1 MTCNVAEYIIISRV
15 SKIVKTLGYET
26 RLNKIVSTSTAN
38 PVSVREDAILMQAK
52 LKDILELVFPGI
64 QIDKF
69 MNASLSFPDPSI
81 MPVMLAQIPM
91 NDKIYSM
98 AVVITPESVLAVT
111 PFKNHSILMREEGDS
126 SGYTLE
132 IFPTHIIS
140 DSSVPRRDIL
150 EELCAGFASILNVT
164 NFVKPTVDDVVKS
177 IKENLTTMVLEP
189 SSFRINSLYDK
200 FGHITMEEV
209 DVISSESELFLHIK
223 DEVFVDTIMANT
235 KRVEIPDPD
244 AVNEPIKMVDFMP
257 IALANTD
264 DQFVFVRK
272 RLADDDF
279 NEKYTYNVHLKS
291 HNSVGYHNSVPNGA
305 YDSLIIRSDE
315 VTNYV
320 IYLLPNSYYTYGN
333 QISFVNDSLQEEYS
347 ISVVDVYDD
356 IREGC
361 ESIAEEGLREIAG
374 AVADKVS
381 DVATGAKDLAVD
393 GAKAAYRGAKKGVQ
407 TAKSVYTT
415 VANNEYVK
423 KTAKFAGAVGTK
435 LFAKMKNIATKTCL
449 QLGKVSKPLADKVA
463 DDLASIVRS
472 GNAQKSK
479 YVEQFQERM
488 LNDELDTV
496 PEMLGQWTKI
506 SLKSFAYAP
515 LALVVAG
522 PGVALGA
529 YMITWF
535 LLKKYD
541 NQRRQQALKML
552 ELKVVAMIETLND
565 KISSAKAENDIQAVA
580 ELRKEKF
587 MYDNALSQ
595 LVRLRTER
603 YNDSLIDRIF
613 KTKKKAFTVKSSR
626 DVTDADSGGI
636 VY

>member
-26 RLNKIVSTSTAN
+26 RLNKILS
-38 PVSVREDAILMQAK
+38 EDRNNVVLAQAK

-69 MNASLSFPDPSI
+69 VNASLSFPDPSI

-111 PFKNHSILMREEGDS
+111 PFKASSILLREEGDS
-126 SGYTLE
+126 SGYTFE

-140 DSSVPRRDIL
+140 DYSVPRRDVL
-150 EELCAGFASILNVT
+150 EELCASFTSVLNPT
-164 NFVKPTVDDVVKS
+164 NFTKPTVDEVVTS
-177 IKENLTTMVLEP
+177 IRESIISMVLKP
-189 SSFRINSLYDK
+189 TSPRIDYLYDK

-223 DEVFVDTIMANT
+223 DEIFVDTITANT
-235 KRVEIPDPD
+235 KRVDIPDPEKAND
-244 AVNEPIKMVDFMP
+244 PIKLVDFMP
-257 IALANTD
+257 IALAGKN

-272 RLADDDF
+272 RIADDNY

-291 HNSVGYHNSVPNGA
+291 HPVSGYHSSLPDNS
-305 YDSLIIRSDE
+305 YDSLIIRSDD

-333 QISFVNDSLQEEYS
+333 YITFVNESLQQEYS
-347 ISVVDVYDD
+347 VSIVDAYDD

-361 ESIAEEGLREIAG
+361 ESIAEEGLKDVIKSG
-374 AVADKVS
+374 ANLVADTAKGVGR
-381 DVATGAKDLAVD
+381 VAKDAAVSTYD
-393 GAKAAYRGAKKGVQ
+393 

-415 VANNEYVK
+415 VADNKYVK
-423 KTAKFAGAVGTK
+423 KTARFAGAVGTK
-435 LFAKMKNIATKTCL
+435 LFAKLKNISKKTYL
-449 QLGKVSKPLADKVA
+449 QLGKISKPLADKVA

-472 GNAQKSK
+472 GNSQKSK
-479 YVEQFQERM
+479 YVDQYQERM
-488 LNDELDTV
+488 LNDELDTI

-515 LALVVAG
+515 LALIVAG
-522 PGVALGA
+522 PGVALGS

-541 NQRRQQALKML
+541 NKRRQQALKML
-552 ELKVVAMIETLND
+552 ELKVVAMIENLND
-565 KISSAKAENDIQAVA
+565 KIAAAKAENDLQAVV

-626 DVTDADSGGI
+626 DVTDHDSGGI